1 MEREGTPTTPP
12 PARACMA
19 SPASEAGGFA
29 GFAARQYRD
38 PSPATCH
45 AALVLVQA
53 LFAGMHTTAS
63 PALEHIPPF
72 GFCALRLAIALPFLW
87 YLSRREG
94 GRAFRGAEWL
104 HPIPMGV
111 AIGTAY
117 ALVFVCNKRSGPIL
131 TAMIQPLMPI
141 STTVLSALAG
151 LERVGAGKAL
161 GLLIATLGTI
171 ITLRVF
177 TETYGKR
184 PSAVDAVLLVMQAN
198 AYAVYVVCLAGALR
212 LGRADAEKEEEA
224 RGIPGVELEAV
235 EEDAGASAAA
245 EGTLKLGGG
254 GAAGRGVGRVP
265 SVPSSP
271 PGPMRYLFY
280 STLVA
285 EVIIVGVGA
294 EGLGR
299 DVSWDSLPAEA
310 IAGVLYAGFASSC
323 LAHGLNSWAVSKVA
337 GILPTVYSGVQVIF
351 TVLFAGV
358 FLGEAVG
365 WDRACGSAVTV
376 FGVYL
381 VSRAKEREMEREKSE
396 GGDAGERRVGE
407 PPGALERAGAKEQQ
421 GGQAAGEGTRRVS
434 VDLGVAVRI

>member
-1 MEREGTPTTPP
+1 M
-12 PARACMA
+12 
-19 SPASEAGGFA
+19 
-29 GFAARQYRD
+29 
-38 PSPATCH
+38 
-45 AALVLVQA
+45 
-53 LFAGMHTTAS
+53 
-63 PALEHIPPF
+63 
-72 GFCALRLAIALPFLW
+72 
-87 YLSRREG
+87 
-94 GRAFRGAEWL
+94 
-104 HPIPMGV
+104 
-111 AIGTAY
+111 
-117 ALVFVCNKRSGPIL
+117 
-131 TAMIQPLMPI
+131 
-141 STTVLSALAG
+141 
-151 LERVGAGKAL
+151 
-161 GLLIATLGTI
+161 
-171 ITLRVF
+171 
-177 TETYGKR
+177 
-184 PSAVDAVLLVMQAN
+184 
-198 AYAVYVVCLAGALR
+198 
-212 LGRADAEKEEEA
+212 
-224 RGIPGVELEAV
+224 EAV
-235 EEDAGASAAA
+235 EEDAGASAEV

-254 GAAGRGVGRVP
+254 GAAGRGVGRAP
-265 SVPSSP
+265 SLPSSP

-365 WDRACGSAVTV
+365 WDRACGSVVTV

-407 PPGALERAGAKEQQ
+407 PPGAFERAGAKEQQ